1 MTRFHAPRSPSR
13 MVCAKD
19 THLYRKQGLNSSR
32 APMAERELALETRTK
47 AKRDTPSSKELPKPS
62 PSSRQTQDQGIKA
75 NDTQYLRYQKW
86 LSFMKPRL
94 VLGFDKIPRPNLPT
108 MSSKYRGLALCFEK
122 LQGWTIPVHLLQD
135 LDLRD
140 YEIILQFSLS
150 LFHLKSKTFFGSTWM
165 GSSIPLSDPNGKT
178 VLPDVIDISYPEII
192 YLITRLTDP
201 SCVAVV
207 EIVVSKIDKSKKILM
222 NQFG

>member
-1 MTRFHAPRSPSR
+1 MSAE
-13 MVCAKD
+13 
-19 THLYRKQGLNSSR
+19 Q
-32 APMAERELALETRTK
+32 ERETKSKKASSVPSKVPSNTTSSTRN
-47 AKRDTPSSKELPKPS
+47 
-62 PSSRQTQDQGIKA
+62 QQIIKA
-75 NDTQYLRYQKW
+75 NDPQYLRYQKW

-94 VLGFDKIPRPNLPT
+94 VLGFDKIPRPKLPN

-140 YEIILQFSLS
+140 YEIILQLSLS
-150 LFHLKSKTFFGSTWM
+150 LFHLKSNTFFGSTWM
-165 GSSIPLSDPNGKT
+165 GSSVQLSDTNGKT

-207 EIVVSKIDKSKKILM
+207 EIVVSKIDKNKKILM
-222 NQFG
+222 SQFG